1 MTQTTQHTSHSI
13 AFLGAHQPLP
23 LVADLAVR
31 AAVMVTK
38 WRIRRNT
45 RRALAQLEE
54 PLLRDIGITPREAR
68 QQSNL
73 WFWQP

>member
-1 MTQTTQHTSHSI
+1 MTQTTQHTSPSI

-23 LVADLAVR
+23 LMADLAVR

-38 WRIRRNT
+38 WRIRRHS
-45 RRALAQLEE
+45 RRALMQLEDH
-54 PLLRDIGITPREAR
+54 LLRDIGVTPREAR

>member
-1 MTQTTQHTSHSI
+1 MAQTTHHTSPSI

-38 WRIRRNT
+38 WRIRRNS
-45 RRALAQLEE
+45 RRALAQLEDHQ
-54 PLLRDIGITPREAR
+54 LRDIGITPREAR
-68 QQSNL
+68 HESNL

>member
-1 MTQTTQHTSHSI
+1 MTQTTQTTSSSI

-23 LVADLAVR
+23 LTADLAVR

-38 WRIRRNT
+38 WRIRRQS
-45 RRALAQLEE
+45 RRALAQLEDH
-54 PLLRDIGITPREAR
+54 LLKDIGLSPREAKKE
-68 QQSNL
+68 SNL